1 MGGVFLFVQACE
13 SGGGRQSRCTTM
25 VWCDGAFLHK
35 CRCTIPPTHCSAVLA
50 LGTHSKAHCSPWGQ
64 GCGDRECLLL
74 DLRSALYRIPASSGQ
89 ALTSN
94 PLQTSER
101 YLIWVAFFLFVQ
113 ACESGGGRRQ
123 SRCTTMVWCDGAFL
137 HKCRCTIPPN
147 HCFAV
152 LALGTRSKAP
162 CSPLA
167 QGCGDRERLLLDLR
181 SALYRIPAS
190 SGVIACF
197 FADDAYVDRRVFQW
211 KYSL

>member
-1 MGGVFLFVQACE
+1 M
-13 SGGGRQSRCTTM
+13 
-25 VWCDGAFLHK
+25 
-35 CRCTIPPTHCSAVLA
+35 
-50 LGTHSKAHCSPWGQ
+50 
-64 GCGDRECLLL
+64 L

-101 YLIWVAFFLFVQ
+101 YLIWVAFFSYRPVNR
-113 ACESGGGRRQ
+113 GGRQ
-123 SRCTTMVWCDGAFL
+123 SRCTTMVWWDGAFL
-137 HKCRCTIPPN
+137 HKCRCTIPPT

-152 LALGTRSKAP
+152 LALGTHSKAP

-181 SALYRIPAS
+181 SALHGIPAS

>member
-1 MGGVFLFVQACE
+1 MA
-13 SGGGRQSRCTTM
+13 
-25 VWCDGAFLHK
+25 WCDGAFLHK
-35 CRCTIPPTHCSAVLA
+35 CRCAIPPNHCSAVLA
-50 LGTHSKAHCSPWGQ
+50 LGTLSKAPCSPLAQ
-64 GCGDRECLLL
+64 GCGDREGLLL

-101 YLIWVAFFLFVQ
+101 YLIWVAFFSYRPVNR
-113 ACESGGGRRQ
+113 GGRQ
-123 SRCTTMVWCDGAFL
+123 SRCTTMVWWDGAFL
-137 HKCRCTIPPN
+137 HKCRCTIPPT

-152 LALGTRSKAP
+152 LALGTHSKAP

-181 SALYRIPAS
+181 SALHGIPAS